1 MKAPARFV
9 GLDFGGTN
17 VKGGAITEQ
26 GAVLGERSIPIH
38 LEGGSAD
45 VLDRSAELA
54 RELGAAG
61 VLGVG
66 IAGLLDRARGLLVE
80 SPNLPQMNGVDIVGG
95 LSERL
100 GIPRERVILE
110 NDAKCAALGEQWL
123 GAGRGKQDF
132 IAVTLGTGIG
142 GGLVLGGKL
151 FVGPA
156 GNAGEIGHVVVEPA
170 GPRCGCGSLGCLET
184 LASATAA
191 RRRAEERAL
200 PVGDPGNLELLT
212 ERGRA
217 EPGPERD
224 LLQEIGRDLGHG
236 LAYAVVLL
244 DLPCFLFAGG
254 FSAALDVM
262 EPGIRAGLNERRF
275 GRRPVELVR
284 ATLGP
289 GAGWRGAAHLAIT
302 ADQDR

>member
-1 MKAPARFV
+1 VKAPTRFV

-26 GAVLGERSIPIH
+26 GDVLAERSIPIH

-45 VLDRSAELA
+45 VLDRSAKLA
-54 RELGAAG
+54 RDLGVADS
-61 VLGVG
+61 LGVG
-66 IAGLLDRARGLLVE
+66 IAGLLDRSRGVLVE
-80 SPNLPQMNGVDIVGG
+80 SPNLTQMNGVDVVGG
-95 LSERL
+95 LAGRL
-100 GIPRERVILE
+100 GLARENVSLE

-132 IAVTLGTGIG
+132 IVVTLGTGIG

-151 FVGPA
+151 FRGPA
-156 GNAGEIGHVVVEPA
+156 GNAGEIGHVVVDPS
-170 GPRCGCGSLGCLET
+170 GPRCGCGALGCLET

-191 RRRAEERAL
+191 RRRAEEREL
-200 PVGDPGNLELLT
+200 PRGSPGNLELLT
-212 ERGRA
+212 ERAR
-217 EPGPERD
+217 EKPGPERD
-224 LLQEIGRDLGHG
+224 LLLEIGRDLGHG

-262 EPGIRAGLNERRF
+262 EPGIRRGLDERRF

-284 ATLGP
+284 ATLGA
-289 GAGWRGAAHLAIT
+289 GAGWRGAARLAIDT
-302 ADQDR
+302 RERE